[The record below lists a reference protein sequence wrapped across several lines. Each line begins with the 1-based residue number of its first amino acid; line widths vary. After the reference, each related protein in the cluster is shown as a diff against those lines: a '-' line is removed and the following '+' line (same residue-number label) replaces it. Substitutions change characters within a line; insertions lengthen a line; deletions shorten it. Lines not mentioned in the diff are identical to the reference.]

1 MFPLTPFV
9 ELIKYIVFR
18 MKKFGMMAM
27 AALAMVACQQE
38 KNAYIISG
46 SIEAAGEGDSVS
58 LQLVEGR
65 NRIDL
70 EKVPVVN
77 GKFEFKGVADSVQMA
92 VLSLGDCYCQFF
104 LEPGDIKVDLKPGQ
118 EIFALG
124 TPNNNAYEAFMLDIQ
139 ALQEEYIA
147 LAEKS
152 KNPELS
158 EAEKSELK
166 KQMGEFESKYHQA
179 IKNSII
185 DNVGTDFG
193 LYNLGISYYYFEPEE
208 LAPVLEGYIAKFPT
222 NARLLRIKEN
232 NDLSL
237 ETAVG
242 KQFKD
247 FEMAD
252 VDGNMRK
259 LSEFISANEVTLV
272 DFWASWCGPC
282 RAEMP
287 AVKAAYEAY
296 KGKGFGIVGVSLD
309 NNKEAWVGAI
319 ANLGIEWPQISDLQ
333 GWGCAGAK
341 LYGVNSIPAT
351 VLIAKDGTILAK
363 NLRGE
368 SIQEKLAEILK

>member
-1 MFPLTPFV
+1 
-9 ELIKYIVFR
+9 

-27 AALAMVACQQE
+27 AALALVACQE
-38 KNAYIISG
+38 KNAYTISG
-46 SIEAAGEGDSVS
+46 TIEAAGEGDSVS

-65 NRIDL
+65 KRIDL

-77 GKFEFKGVADSVQMA
+77 GKFEIKGVADSVQVAM
-92 VLSLGDCYCQFF
+92 LSLGDARCQFF
-104 LEPGDIKVDLKPGQ
+104 LEPGNIKVDIKPGQ
-118 EIFALG
+118 MSFALG
-124 TPNNNAYEAFMLDIQ
+124 TPNNNAYESFMSDMK
-139 ALQEEYIA
+139 ALEDEYAEIA
-147 LAEKS
+147 ENA

-158 EAEKSELK
+158 DAERNEIK
-166 KQMGEFESKYHQA
+166 KQMGAFEDKYYQA
-179 IKNSII
+179 IKNSIV
-185 DNVGTDFG
+185 DNAGTDFG
-193 LYNLGISYYYFEPEE
+193 LYNLGNSYYYFEPEE
-208 LAPVLEGYIAKFPT
+208 LAPVLESYIAAFPT
-222 NARLLRIKEN
+222 NARLQRIKEN

-237 ETAVG
+237 ETSVG
-242 KQFKD
+242 KKFKD
-247 FEMAD
+247 FEMPD

-259 LSEFISANEVTLV
+259 LSEFIAANEVTLV

-296 KGKGFGIVGVSLD
+296 KDKGFGIVGVSLD

-319 ANLGIEWPQISDLQ
+319 ANLGIEWPQISDLK

-351 VLIAKDGTILAK
+351 VLVAKDGTILAK

-368 SIQEKLAEILK
+368 AIQEKLAEILK

>member
-1 MFPLTPFV
+1 
-9 ELIKYIVFR
+9 

-27 AALAMVACQQE
+27 AALALVACQE
-38 KNAYIISG
+38 KNAYTISG
-46 SIEAAGEGDSVS
+46 TIEAAGEGDSVS

-65 NRIDL
+65 KRIDL
-70 EKVPVVN
+70 EKVPVVD
-77 GKFEFKGVADSVQMA
+77 GKFEFKGVADSVQVA
-92 VLSLGDCYCQFF
+92 VLSLGDPLCQFF
-104 LEPGDIKVDLKPGQ
+104 LEPGDIKVDVKPGQ
-118 EIFALG
+118 MSYALG
-124 TPNNNAYEAFMLDIQ
+124 TPNNNAYEAFMLDMK
-139 ALQEEYIA
+139 ALEEEYAEIA
-147 LAEKS
+147 QNA

-158 EAEKSELK
+158 DAERDEIK
-166 KQMGEFESKYHQA
+166 KQMGSFEEKYYQA

-185 DNVGTDFG
+185 DNAGTDFG
-193 LYNLGISYYYFEPEE
+193 LYNLGNNYYYFEPEE
-208 LAPVLEGYIAKFPT
+208 LAPVLESYVAAFPT
-222 NARLLRIKEN
+222 NARLQRIKAN

-237 ETAVG
+237 ETSVG
-242 KQFKD
+242 KKFKD

-259 LSEFISANEVTLV
+259 LSEFIAANKVTLV

-296 KGKGFGIVGVSLD
+296 KDKGFGIVGVSLD

-319 ANLGIEWPQISDLQ
+319 ANLAIEWPQISDLQ
-333 GWGCAGAK
+333 GWNCAGAK

-363 NLRGE
+363 NVRGE
-368 SIQEKLAEILK
+368 AIQEKLAEILK